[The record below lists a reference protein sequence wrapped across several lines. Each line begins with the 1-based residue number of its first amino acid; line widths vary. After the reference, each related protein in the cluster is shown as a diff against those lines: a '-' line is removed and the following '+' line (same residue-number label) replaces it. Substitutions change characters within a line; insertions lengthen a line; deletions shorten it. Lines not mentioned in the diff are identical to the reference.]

1 MPLMLEIQLSGDLH
15 MSVFIYS
22 RELKTWLEAFCMS
35 SQGLLTSGYHFR
47 QIRKKARVL
56 AGIGDEVSS

>member
-1 MPLMLEIQLSGDLH
+1 MLKIQLSGDLH

-22 RELKTWLEAFCMS
+22 RELKAWLGAFCMS

-47 QIRKKARVL
+47 AIRKKASIL